1 MPRRTFHTQTPLEA
15 LLVEQA
21 LLLARQLQKTADDA
35 ADGQVLAAVEATA
48 VPATREFARKAVE
61 ATLQQQAHAAEKR
74 GVQLVFASTATNSP
88 ATRATP
94 GDPSGRPPEPS
105 GSTGCTRGAR
115 RAAPPATL
123 CAVQASNR
131 WAAYWA
137 DTA

>member
-74 GVQLVFASTATNSP
+74 GDRLAPVGTAADSP
-88 ATRATP
+88 ATRDAP
-94 GDPSGRPPEPS
+94 GGPS
-105 GSTGCTRGAR
+105 
-115 RAAPPATL
+115 
-123 CAVQASNR
+123 
-131 WAAYWA
+131 
-137 DTA
+137 